1 MEPARNGC
9 YCRAPT
15 GIGPEVCAGAIDI
28 DSDEVKSPTSGSK
41 ERELADLPKNVLR
54 LMLVVV
60 IVLALVA
67 LYANVQRW
75 RRSQVE
81 TVIFTSAPA
90 ASPSPAT
97 P

>member
-1 MEPARNGC
+1 MEPAHNGR

-28 DSDEVKSPTSGSK
+28 DSDEVKLPTSSSE
-41 ERELADLPKNVLR
+41 ERELTHLPKNVRR
-54 LMLVVV
+54 LMLAIV

-67 LYANVQRW
+67 FYTNVQRW

-81 TVIFTSAPA
+81 TVIFTPAPA
-90 ASPSPAT
+90 ASPLPAT